1 MPYVSASKD
10 VFFHHALNKQIIAC
24 YNKDVN
30 CVSNGDK
37 SNDNDALIT
46 CIVCVRESWL
56 NLISCFG
63 MV

>member
-46 CIVCVRESWL
+46 CIVCVRES
-56 NLISCFG
+56 
-63 MV
+63 